1 MSIHF
6 GKEQWM
12 KVSRWGLLLGCWL
25 LIMCLQ
31 GNSTHSAYNWTFLK
45 LGPEK
50 IVGARNVIYCE
61 APGYLYTNP
70 GAMIGL
76 HLHCMAW
83 KYLTLF
89 LATFM
94 GTALFGTYKVLSMR
108 KVWAKTLQIIFW
120 CVMFTTLLFLAV
132 VCVWEWSLA
141 WIMLILFVR
150 FVPRWSIKSR
160 FTLMALIAAIVI
172 LGWQRMELVSLK
184 RQFDSFWNS
193 AERCVT
199 MEQCV
204 QSFGKPV
211 IVCRHIPEEEK
222 EWFYKLANFDASLW
236 LPGKTLAGFISQQM
250 PDILLL
256 PWFDDDGNR
265 IAFAWC
271 DLNPERH
278 EVLAKKQNMQI
289 SQDK

>member
-1 MSIHF
+1 MSVHI
-6 GKEQWM
+6 GKEKWM
-12 KVSRWGLLLGCWL
+12 KVARWVLLLGCWL
-25 LIMCLQ
+25 LIVCLL
-31 GNSTHSAYNWTFLK
+31 GDSTRSAYHWTFLK

-94 GTALFGTYKVLSMR
+94 GTALFGAYNVLSKR

-172 LGWQRMELVSLK
+172 LGWQRM
-184 RQFDSFWNS
+184 
-193 AERCVT
+193 
-199 MEQCV
+199 
-204 QSFGKPV
+204 
-211 IVCRHIPEEEK
+211 
-222 EWFYKLANFDASLW
+222 
-236 LPGKTLAGFISQQM
+236 
-250 PDILLL
+250 
-256 PWFDDDGNR
+256 
-265 IAFAWC
+265 
-271 DLNPERH
+271 
-278 EVLAKKQNMQI
+278 
-289 SQDK
+289 